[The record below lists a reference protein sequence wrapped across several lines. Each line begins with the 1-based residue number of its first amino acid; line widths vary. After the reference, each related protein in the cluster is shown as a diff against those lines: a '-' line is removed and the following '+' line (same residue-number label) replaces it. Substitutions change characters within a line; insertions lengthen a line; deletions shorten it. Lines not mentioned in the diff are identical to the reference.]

1 MFKKKWTNRN
11 ILKHIPENQ
20 THGKCI
26 LVISRI
32 PEFEFWLIMY
42 TFSLVIK
49 PLRINYAVLCIMR
62 RIQTIEDFKVQDIA
76 GWEQIFLKMKLSDT
90 HG

>member
-1 MFKKKWTNRN
+1 M
-11 ILKHIPENQ
+11 ES
-20 THGKCI
+20 I

-76 GWEQIFLKMKLSDT
+76 G
-90 HG
+90 